1 MPLNLGLLF
10 LGNWEWLL
18 WVAILAIVATSEML
32 SFMVKSGRPPLSWLA
47 PLLVFVFIVGS
58 WALPSDSY
66 FYLVGLALLLSLLL
80 LLLNHQQPNA
90 FERWG
95 LTTACAFYSSF
106 LASYMILLRGV
117 QSGANR
123 PMWWM
128 GAALVGTWL
137 FDTGGYL
144 VGRRY
149 GTHKLWPAVSP
160 GKTWEGT
167 IAGTVLAVAVSLV
180 TVRVLGL
187 SIPQAVGLG
196 VLIAVLAQF
205 GDLVESV
212 IKRQVGVKDAGGFL
226 PGHGGILDRID
237 GLLLSTV
244 GVYYFSLLAGK

>member
-1 MPLNLGLLF
+1 M
-10 LGNWEWLL
+10 
-18 WVAILAIVATSEML
+18 ATSEIL
-32 SFMVKSGRPPLSWLA
+32 NLMVKAGRPPLSWLA
-47 PLLVFVFIVGS
+47 PALVFVFVVGS
-58 WALPSDSY
+58 WALPGDAY
-66 FYLVGLALLLSLLL
+66 FYLAGIAILLSLFFLLLS
-80 LLLNHQQPNA
+80 HGQPNA

-95 LTTACAFYSSF
+95 LTTAACFYSSF
-106 LASYMILLRGV
+106 LTSYMILLRGV
-117 QSGANR
+117 QSGVNR

-128 GAALVGTWL
+128 GAALAGTWL
-137 FDTGGYL
+137 FDTGAYL
-144 VGRRY
+144 IGRRY
-149 GTHKLWPAVSP
+149 GRHKLWPAISP
-160 GKTWEGT
+160 GKSWEGT
-167 IAGTVLAVAVSLV
+167 VGGTVLAVGISLV

-187 SIPQAVGLG
+187 SFAQAAGLG